1 MTSERRLFQ
10 RRTWLASVA
19 WGGAA
24 ALVAGCG
31 SSSIESA
38 LTPARFVAF
47 GDSAVDVGQRS
58 GATYSVND
66 GSLNNW
72 LTHLASRYSLTVRTD
87 AVGVAAGSV
96 SYGRGQARVV
106 TKPDAAGN
114 AATLTVREQI
124 DAFIAA
130 GGRFAAN
137 DVVILGAG
145 LSDVVAEL
153 TRMQAGQQTDAQMS
167 TAIRAAGTALADQAR
182 RLVTAGARY
191 VVMVGPYNLGL
202 SPWGRAQGNRA
213 GVWTSAAAA
222 FNEAFLVATVDMGA
236 NVLYID
242 APYFYNLALSNP
254 GFYSISNVADAVCN
268 SVDAGAGI
276 GTGTGQVNSVLCTT
290 GTLTNATYANF
301 FWADRLHANPRVQRE
316 MGNYAFDRLRARW

>member
-1 MTSERRLFQ
+1 MTSERWMVQ
-10 RRTWLASVA
+10 RRAWLT
-19 WGGAA
+19 GAA
-24 ALVAGCG
+24 AGAAVLAAGCG

-47 GDSAVDVGQRS
+47 GDSAVDVGQR

-72 LTHLASRYSLTVRTD
+72 LMHLASRYNLSVRTE
-87 AVGVAAGSV
+87 AAGLAAGSI
-96 SYGRGQARVV
+96 SYGRGQARV
-106 TKPDAAGN
+106 TAKPDAAGN

-124 DAFIAA
+124 DAFLAN
-130 GGRFAAN
+130 GGRFGTN

-153 TRMQAGQQTDAQMS
+153 ARMQAGQQTEAQMT

-202 SPWGRAQGNRA
+202 TPWGRQQGNRA

-254 GFYSISNVADAVCN
+254 GFYGISNVSEAVCN

-290 GTLTNATYANF
+290 GTLINSNYANY

>member
-87 AVGVAAGSV
+87 
-96 SYGRGQARVV
+96 
-106 TKPDAAGN
+106 
-114 AATLTVREQI
+114 
-124 DAFIAA
+124 
-130 GGRFAAN
+130 
-137 DVVILGAG
+137 
-145 LSDVVAEL
+145 
-153 TRMQAGQQTDAQMS
+153 
-167 TAIRAAGTALADQAR
+167 
-182 RLVTAGARY
+182 RL
-191 VVMVGPYNLGL
+191 
-202 SPWGRAQGNRA
+202 
-213 GVWTSAAAA
+213 
-222 FNEAFLVATVDMGA
+222 
-236 NVLYID
+236 
-242 APYFYNLALSNP
+242 
-254 GFYSISNVADAVCN
+254 
-268 SVDAGAGI
+268 
-276 GTGTGQVNSVLCTT
+276 
-290 GTLTNATYANF
+290 
-301 FWADRLHANPRVQRE
+301 
-316 MGNYAFDRLRARW
+316 

>member
-10 RRTWLASVA
+10 RRAWLSTFALGGVAALAS
-19 WGGAA
+19 
-24 ALVAGCG
+24 GCG

-38 LTPARFVAF
+38 LTPARFIAF

-72 LTHLASRYSLTVRTD
+72 LTHLASRYNLTVRTES
-87 AVGVAAGSV
+87 VGVAAGSI

-106 TKPDAAGN
+106 AKPDAAGN

-130 GGRFAAN
+130 GGRFGTN
-137 DVVILGAG
+137 DVVILSAG

-153 TRMQAGQQTDAQMS
+153 SRLLASQQTESQMGV
-167 TAIRAAGTALADQAR
+167 AIRAAGTALADQAR

-213 GVWTSAAAA
+213 GVWTAAASA
-222 FNEAFLVATVDMGA
+222 FNEAFLVASVDLGA

-254 GFYSISNVADAVCN
+254 GFYGMNNTSEAVCN
-268 SVDAGAGI
+268 SVDPGAGI
-276 GTGTGQVNSVLCTT
+276 GTGAAQVNSVLCTT
-290 GTLTNATYANF
+290 STLINATYANY

-316 MGNYAFDRLRARW
+316 MGNYAYDRLRARW